1 MRSSRR
7 HRAATASNGIVNA
20 DLLTSPRA
28 YDALGAYMAASAV
41 ADVKPAAFVAH
52 TLDAVNFPREYRW
65 IFTPIKGAA
74 AIGLFSARWFP
85 GLARLTTAMATLYF
99 VLAVVFHVRA
109 RDVSPPAV
117 AAAAFA
123 VLFGVVTAKGPDVSR

>member
-1 MRSSRR
+1 
-7 HRAATASNGIVNA
+7 VNWK
-20 DLLTSPRA
+20 LLTSPRT
-28 YDALGAYMAASAV
+28 YDALGVYMAASAV
-41 ADVKPAAFVAH
+41 VDAKPAAFVTH

-85 GLARLTTAMATLYF
+85 VLARLTSAMSTLYF
-99 VLAVVFHVRA
+99 VLAVASHVRA
-109 RDVSPPAV
+109 RDVSPSAV

-123 VLFGVVTAKGPDVSR
+123 VLFGVVTAQGPGVSR